1 MRLLFYASLIIF
13 SSSLN
18 AQHLF
23 SYQLEQANADA
34 NNCKAFYEFMKTRK
48 NESSVAKGYFALSVM
63 MQAKLYK
70 NPFTK
75 LSFFN
80 KGKSILEETI
90 LANPNVAELRFLR
103 FSVQNEI
110 PAILLYFNDI
120 DSDKKML
127 DNYYLDKNEDQ
138 LTELISKYYR
148 LKDFDFPI

>member
-1 MRLLFYASLIIF
+1 MLFYIVLGMFSTSL
-13 SSSLN
+13 S

-23 SYQLEQANADA
+23 SYHLEQANLDA
-34 NNCKAFYEFMKTRK
+34 NNCMPFYEFMESHK

-63 MQAKLYK
+63 MQAKLHK

-75 LSFFN
+75 LSYFN
-80 KGKSILEETI
+80 KGKNILEETI
-90 LANPNVAELRFLR
+90 SANPKVVELRFLR

-127 DNYYLDKNEDQ
+127 DNYYIAKNEDQ
-138 LTELISKYYR
+138 LTGLISKYYR